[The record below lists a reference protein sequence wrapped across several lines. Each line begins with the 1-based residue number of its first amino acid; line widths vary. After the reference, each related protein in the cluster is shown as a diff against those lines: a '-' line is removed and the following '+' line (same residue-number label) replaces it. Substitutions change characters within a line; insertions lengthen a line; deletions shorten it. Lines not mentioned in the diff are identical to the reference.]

1 LIEKGGIVDE
11 PEEAN
16 EELEIVEEIED
27 SKLDLTEPISV
38 AQMLALRSE
47 QLSKY
52 RLRIGC
58 LASGVLEDPS
68 GKVNIEPFLS
78 TKKINKL

>member
-1 LIEKGGIVDE
+1 LIEKGGMVDE

-16 EELEIVEEIED
+16 EELEIVEEVED

-68 GKVNIEPFLS
+68 GKVNIESFCRLQ
-78 TKKINKL
+78 IQN